1 MFFLVM
7 ELCKRGVLT
16 EVSLAADKTGEVF
29 ADDECR
35 DVFQQMV
42 LGIEYRKFF
51 CVSSLFM
58 LCNEKYRISMSW
70 ALSSCHLL
78 CSSCRPCFKWSP
90 FGYLD

>member
-51 CVSSLFM
+51 FV
-58 LCNEKYRISMSW
+58 YRRC
-70 ALSSCHLL
+70 SCFAT
-78 CSSCRPCFKWSP
+78 RNDKFR
-90 FGYLD
+90 